1 MRLPP
6 VLATILSGRL
16 DSGRMAMKRALL
28 VEDHAAFRE
37 ALAKVLEWEAGF
49 EKVPQAGS
57 LSEGLARAGVLD
69 GDLDV
74 AVVNLGL
81 PDGDGT
87 DLISQ
92 MRSTEP
98 YVPVLVLTLSRDP
111 ARHAQAL
118 DAGAERVLTKDASV
132 EEIVDAVRRL
142 GTGDPAVASS

>member
-1 MRLPP
+1 
-6 VLATILSGRL
+6 
-16 DSGRMAMKRALL
+16 MKRVLL

-37 ALAKVLEWEAGF
+37 ALAKVLEWKAGF
-49 EKVPQAGS
+49 ERVPQAGS
-57 LSEGLARAGVLD
+57 LSEGLARALD

-98 YVPVLVLTLSRDP
+98 DVPVLVLILSQDP

-142 GTGDPAVASS
+142 GIGDPTVAPS

>member
-1 MRLPP
+1 
-6 VLATILSGRL
+6 
-16 DSGRMAMKRALL
+16 MKRVFL

-57 LSEGLARAGVLD
+57 LSEGLASVGVLD

-74 AVVNLGL
+74 AVVSLDL

-98 YVPVLVLTLSRDP
+98 DVPVLVLTLSQDP

-118 DAGAERVLTKDASV
+118 DAGAERVLTKDASI
-132 EEIVDAVRRL
+132 EEIVDAVRR
-142 GTGDPAVASS
+142 TGDPAVVSS

>member
-1 MRLPP
+1 
-6 VLATILSGRL
+6 
-16 DSGRMAMKRALL
+16 MKRALL

-57 LSEGLARAGVLD
+57 LSDGLARAGVLD

-98 YVPVLVLTLSRDP
+98 YVPVLVLTRSQDP

-118 DAGAERVLTKDASV
+118 DAGAERVLTKDSSIK
-132 EEIVDAVRRL
+132 EIVDTVRRL

>member
-1 MRLPP
+1 
-6 VLATILSGRL
+6 
-16 DSGRMAMKRALL
+16 MKRVLL

-37 ALAKVLEWEAGF
+37 ALAMVLEWEAGF

-57 LSEGLARAGVLD
+57 LREGLTRAGVLD

-87 DLISQ
+87 DLIPQ
-92 MRSTEP
+92 LRRTEP

-111 ARHAQAL
+111 ALHARAL
-118 DAGAERVLTKDASV
+118 EAGAEKILTKDASMG
-132 EEIVDAVRRL
+132 EIVDAVRRL
-142 GTGDPAVASS
+142 GTGEPAVTST

>member
-1 MRLPP
+1 
-6 VLATILSGRL
+6 
-16 DSGRMAMKRALL
+16 MKRVLL

-37 ALAKVLEWEAGF
+37 ALAKVLEWEVGF
-49 EKVPQAGS
+49 ERVPQAGS
-57 LSEGLARAGVLD
+57 LSEGLARAGVL
-69 GDLDV
+69 DLDV

-98 YVPVLVLTLSRDP
+98 DVPVLALTLSQDP
-111 ARHAQAL
+111 ARHARAL
-118 DAGAERVLTKDASV
+118 NAGAKGVITKDSSI
-132 EEIVDAVRRL
+132 EEIVDAIRRL

>member
-6 VLATILSGRL
+6 VVATILSGRL
-16 DSGRMAMKRALL
+16 DSGRKAMKRVLL

-57 LSEGLARAGVLD
+57 LSEGLARAGVFD
-69 GDLDV
+69 GELDV
-74 AVVNLGL
+74 AVVDLGL
-81 PDGDGT
+81 PDGDRT

-98 YVPVLVLTLSRDP
+98 EVPVLALTLSQDP
-111 ARHAQAL
+111 TSHARAL
-118 DAGAERVLTKDASV
+118 DAGAETVLTKDASI
-132 EEIVDAVRRL
+132 EEIVDVVRRL
-142 GTGDPAVASS
+142 GAGDPAVASS

>member
-6 VLATILSGRL
+6 VVETILLGRL
-16 DSGRMAMKRALL
+16 DLGRIAMKRVLL

-37 ALAKVLEWEAGF
+37 ALAKVLEWEVGF
-49 EKVPQAGS
+49 ERVPQAGS
-57 LSEGLARAGVLD
+57 LSEGLARAGVL
-69 GDLDV
+69 DLDV

-98 YVPVLVLTLSRDP
+98 DVPVLALTLSQDP
-111 ARHAQAL
+111 ARHARAL
-118 DAGAERVLTKDASV
+118 DAGAKGVITKDSSI
-132 EEIVDAVRRL
+132 EEIVDAIRRL

>member
-1 MRLPP
+1 MTR
-6 VLATILSGRL
+6 V
-16 DSGRMAMKRALL
+16 LL

-37 ALAKVLEWEAGF
+37 ALAKVLQWEAGF

-57 LSEGLARAGVLD
+57 LSEGLARTGVLD

-87 DLISQ
+87 DLIA
-92 MRSTEP
+92 RLRRTEP
-98 YVPVLVLTLSRDP
+98 DVPVLVLTLSRDP
-111 ARHAQAL
+111 ARHARAL
-118 DAGAERVLTKDASV
+118 EAGAERVLTKDASI

-142 GTGDPAVASS
+142 GTGEPAVTSS

>member
-1 MRLPP
+1 
-6 VLATILSGRL
+6 
-16 DSGRMAMKRALL
+16 MKGVLL

-57 LSEGLARAGVLD
+57 LSEGLARAGVFD

-74 AVVNLGL
+74 AVLNLGL

-98 YVPVLVLTLSRDP
+98 EVPVLVLTLSQDP
-111 ARHAQAL
+111 ARHARAL
-118 DAGAERVLTKDASV
+118 DAGAERVLTKDSSI
-132 EEIVDAVRRL
+132 EEIVDEIRRL
-142 GTGDPAVASS
+142 GTGDPAAASS

>member
-1 MRLPP
+1 
-6 VLATILSGRL
+6 
-16 DSGRMAMKRALL
+16 MAMKRALL

-57 LSEGLARAGVLD
+57 LSEALARAGLLD
-69 GDLDV
+69 GNLDV

-81 PDGDGT
+81 PDGDGA

-92 MRSTEP
+92 MRGTEP
-98 YVPVLVLTLSRDP
+98 DVPVLVLTLSQDP
-111 ARHAQAL
+111 ARHARAL
-118 DAGAERVLTKDASV
+118 DAGAERVLTKDASIK
-132 EEIVDAVRRL
+132 EIVDAVRRL

>member
-1 MRLPP
+1 
-6 VLATILSGRL
+6 
-16 DSGRMAMKRALL
+16 MAMKRVLL
-28 VEDHAAFRE
+28 VEDHAASRE

-69 GDLDV
+69 GALDV

-92 MRSTEP
+92 MRSTESD
-98 YVPVLVLTLSRDP
+98 VPVLVLTLSQDP
-111 ARHAQAL
+111 ARHARAL
-118 DAGAERVLTKDASV
+118 DAGADRVLTKDASV

-142 GTGDPAVASS
+142 GTGDGAAVASS

>member
-6 VLATILSGRL
+6 VVATMPQEGLVF
-16 DSGRMAMKRALL
+16 GRMAIERVLL

-37 ALAKVLEWEAGF
+37 ALAKVLEWKAGF
-49 EKVPQAGS
+49 ERVPQAGS
-57 LSEGLARAGVLD
+57 LSEGLARALD

-92 MRSTEP
+92 MHRTEP
-98 YVPVLVLTLSRDP
+98 DVPGLVLTLSRDP
-111 ARHAQAL
+111 ARHARAL
-118 DAGAERVLTKDASV
+118 DAGAERVLTKDASI

-142 GTGDPAVASS
+142 GTGEPVVTSN

>member
-1 MRLPP
+1 
-6 VLATILSGRL
+6 
-16 DSGRMAMKRALL
+16 MKRVLL

-37 ALAKVLEWEAGF
+37 ALAKVLEWNAGF

-57 LSEGLARAGVLD
+57 LSEGLARAGALD

-92 MRSTEP
+92 MHRTEP
-98 YVPVLVLTLSRDP
+98 DVPVLVLTLSRDP
-111 ARHAQAL
+111 ARHARAL
-118 DAGAERVLTKDASV
+118 DAGAERVLTKDASI

-142 GTGDPAVASS
+142 GTGEPAVTSN

>member
-1 MRLPP
+1 
-6 VLATILSGRL
+6 
-16 DSGRMAMKRALL
+16 MKRVFL

-57 LSEGLARAGVLD
+57 LSEGLASVGVLD

-74 AVVNLGL
+74 AVVSLDL

-98 YVPVLVLTLSRDP
+98 DVPVLVLTLSQDP

-118 DAGAERVLTKDASV
+118 DAGAERVLTKDASIK
-132 EEIVDAVRRL
+132 EIVDAVRR
-142 GTGDPAVASS
+142 TGDPAVASS

>member
-1 MRLPP
+1 
-6 VLATILSGRL
+6 
-16 DSGRMAMKRALL
+16 MKRALL

-37 ALAKVLEWEAGF
+37 ALAKVLEWEVGF
-49 EKVPQAGS
+49 EKVSQAGS
-57 LSEGLARAGVLD
+57 LSGGLARAGSLD
-69 GDLDV
+69 GDLDVV

-92 MRSTEP
+92 MLSTRP
-98 YVPVLVLTLSRDP
+98 DVPVLVLTLSRDP

-118 DAGAERVLTKDASV
+118 DAGAQRVLTKDASI

>member
-1 MRLPP
+1 
-6 VLATILSGRL
+6 
-16 DSGRMAMKRALL
+16 MKRALL

-37 ALAKVLEWEAGF
+37 ALTKVLEWEAGF

-92 MRSTEP
+92 MRSTD
-98 YVPVLVLTLSRDP
+98 VPVLALTLSQDP
-111 ARHAQAL
+111 ERHARAL
-118 DAGAERVLTKDASV
+118 DAGAKGVITKDSSI